1 MQKDTQAVESSEYKK
16 QQSWIRRKVPNTV
29 EASEY
34 QKQQETAI

>member
-1 MQKDTQAVESSEYKK
+1 MNSNPE
-16 QQSWIRRKVPNTV
+16 KVPNTV